1 MHSNLRSTVSL
12 ITAVLI
18 GGQLLSITAPAAAN
32 PELAKAKNCTVCHAV
47 DKKVIG
53 PSYLE
58 VAAKYAKDKD
68 AVTKLK
74 DKVLKGSVGTWGQ
87 VPMPAN
93 TLVSA
98 AEAETLVKWI
108 LATKK

>member
-1 MHSNLRSTVSL
+1 MHSPIRSTRSL
-12 ITAVLI
+12 ITATFI
-18 GGQLLSITAPAAAN
+18 GGQLLVLSSGAMAN

-53 PSYLE
+53 PSYQE

-98 AEAETLVKWI
+98 TEAETLVKWI